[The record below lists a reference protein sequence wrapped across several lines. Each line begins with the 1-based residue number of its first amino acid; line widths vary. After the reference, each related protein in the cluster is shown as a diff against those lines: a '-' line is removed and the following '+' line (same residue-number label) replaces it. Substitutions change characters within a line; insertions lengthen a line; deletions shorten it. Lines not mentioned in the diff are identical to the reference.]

1 MHFALYFFETAPPFL
16 QSLHIIQLSLKN
28 HSEKYQN
35 IIENECLKTNYIFVI
50 FKDRFSGKQ

>member
-1 MHFALYFFETAPPFL
+1 MQFALYFYETAPPFL

-35 IIENECLKTNYIFVI
+35 IIGNECLKM
-50 FKDRFSGKQ
+50 